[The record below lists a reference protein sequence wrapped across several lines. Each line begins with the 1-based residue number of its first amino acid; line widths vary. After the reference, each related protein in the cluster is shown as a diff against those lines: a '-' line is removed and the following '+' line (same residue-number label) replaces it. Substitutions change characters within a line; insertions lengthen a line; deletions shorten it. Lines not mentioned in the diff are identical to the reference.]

1 MPNNRRGK
9 EKRLTDAPEEEFEA
23 FVRVSLTDLSN
34 GQTKIMQDISYL
46 RVKVQENEV
55 ALDKISSQFTTLNEG
70 LERLKGELQD
80 ARCKVDEVESHVQ
93 KHAEQIQGM
102 YDRLLSLER
111 YSREYNLRFHN
122 VPESAGEDCGQ
133 RIHDI
138 ILNQL
143 NLEPVIENAHRVG
156 PRADNKPRAIICK
169 FLYRPER
176 YKVFQKK
183 RDLQDGVWIIEDL
196 IWEDREKKKKLQ

>member
-9 EKRLTDAPEEEFEA
+9 EKRLTDAPEEEFEV
-23 FVRVSLTDLSN
+23 FVRVSFTDLSN
-34 GQTKIMQDISYL
+34 VQTKIMQDISYL
-46 RVKVQENEV
+46 RVKVQQNEA
-55 ALDKISSQFTTLNEG
+55 ALDKISSQFTTLNED
-70 LERLKGELQD
+70 LERLKGELHD

-102 YDRLLSLER
+102 YDRLLLLER
-111 YSREYNLRFHN
+111 YSQEYNLRFHN
-122 VPESAGEDCGQ
+122 VLESAGEDCGQ

-156 PRADNKPRAIICK
+156 PRCRQQTKSD
-169 FLYRPER
+169 
-176 YKVFQKK
+176 
-183 RDLQDGVWIIEDL
+183 
-196 IWEDREKKKKLQ
+196 

>member
-1 MPNNRRGK
+1 MCISFLLTCQTIGE
-9 EKRLTDAPEEEFEA
+9 EKRNASQMHQFEA
-23 FVRVSLTDLSN
+23 FVRVSLTDLNN

-46 RVKVQENEV
+46 RVKVQQNEA

-70 LERLKGELQD
+70 LERLKGELHG
-80 ARCKVDEVESHVQ
+80 ARCKVDKVESHVQ

-111 YSREYNLRFHN
+111 YSREHNLRFHN
-122 VPESAGEDCGQ
+122 APESAGEDCGQ

-183 RDLQDGVWIIEDL
+183 RDLQDGVWITEDL
-196 IWEDREKKKKLQ
+196 I